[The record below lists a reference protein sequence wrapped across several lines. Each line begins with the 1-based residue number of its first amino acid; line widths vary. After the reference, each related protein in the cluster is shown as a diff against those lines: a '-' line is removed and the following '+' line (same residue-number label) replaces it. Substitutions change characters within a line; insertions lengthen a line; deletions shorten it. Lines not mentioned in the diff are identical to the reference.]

1 MKRKFLEELGLEKD
15 VIDKIMTEN
24 GNDIN
29 AAKAELSDVTA
40 ERDKLKQDIK
50 EREGQIETLK
60 KSAGSGEDLKKQ
72 IEALQAE
79 NRKEK
84 ISYAVEKALTAAKA
98 KNVTAAKA
106 MLKDLDKAEFSEDGS
121 IKGLSEQIKAL
132 QKDEATKFL
141 FEEEKKPQK
150 PKMTGASPA
159 DPDDEKPSGV
169 TKEQFAKMGY
179 KERLKLY
186 NSDRDAYDLLS
197 GTKKGEE

>member
-29 AAKAELSDVTA
+29 AAKAELSEVAA

-72 IEALQAE
+72 IEVLQAE

>member
-1 MKRKFLEELGLEKD
+1 MKRKSLEELGLEKD

-29 AAKAELSDVTA
+29 AAKAELSGVTA

-141 FEEEKKPQK
+141 FEEEKPQK

>member
-15 VIDKIMTEN
+15 DIDKIMTEN

-29 AAKAELSDVTA
+29 AAKAELSEVIA

-72 IEALQAE
+72 IEALQVE

-121 IKGLSEQIKAL
+121 IKGLSEQIKTL